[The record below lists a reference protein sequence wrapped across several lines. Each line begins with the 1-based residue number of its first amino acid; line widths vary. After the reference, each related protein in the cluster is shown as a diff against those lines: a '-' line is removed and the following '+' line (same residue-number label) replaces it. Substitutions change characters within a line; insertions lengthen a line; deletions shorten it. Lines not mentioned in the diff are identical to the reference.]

1 MPGAHRGQKK
11 VQNTLEMELKT
22 IMSLYGAAELNRHHL
37 EEQPGLLTAEQ
48 SRLKMYF
55 YVYLCLYL

>member
-1 MPGAHRGQKK
+1 
-11 VQNTLEMELKT
+11 MELTT
-22 IMSLYGAAELNRHHL
+22 IMSLYGDEELTLHHL
-37 EEQPGLLTAEQ
+37 EEQPGLLIAEP